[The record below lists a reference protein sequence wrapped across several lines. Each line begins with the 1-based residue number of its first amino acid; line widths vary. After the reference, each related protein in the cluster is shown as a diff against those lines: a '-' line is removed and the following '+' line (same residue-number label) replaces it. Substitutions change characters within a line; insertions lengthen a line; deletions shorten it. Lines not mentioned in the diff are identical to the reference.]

1 MSDIKQVKNVRKA
14 VILAAG
20 LGTRMLP
27 IARAV
32 PKEALPIVDEPA
44 ISYLVKEA
52 SDSGIEDILIVTG
65 RGKEAIENYFD
76 YSPEYMQKLELRNRD
91 KDIEDMREAC
101 DLANVY
107 FIRQKEAR
115 GTAHALS
122 CARAFVGNEPFIVI
136 YGDDVIF
143 SDKPVCAQLMESYGR
158 YGKACCAVKEVSTE
172 LVMRYCS
179 LKTQKIPSS
188 ENEYT
193 VDDMIEK
200 PKSVDQIWSHFS
212 ILGRILLT
220 PDIFEI
226 IEGLKPGAG
235 GEYQLTDA
243 MAELSRRKGMIAL
256 DFEGQR
262 FDMGSKLGFMCAN
275 VTKAVKNEE
284 IGEDFKSFL
293 KDFVKTL

>member
-1 MSDIKQVKNVRKA
+1 MSEQNITKKVRKA

-52 SDSGIEDILIVTG
+52 ANSGIEDILIVTG
-65 RGKEAIENYFD
+65 RGKEVIEDYFD
-76 YSPEYMQKLELRNRD
+76 YSPEYLQKLEKSNREA
-91 KDIEDMREAC
+91 DIEDMKRTC
-101 DLANVY
+101 GLANVY

-115 GTAHALS
+115 GTAHALN
-122 CARAFVGNEPFIVI
+122 CARAFVGDEPFMVI
-136 YGDDVIF
+136 YGDDIIF
-143 SDKPVCAQLMESYGR
+143 SEKPVCAQLMESYEK

-179 LKTQKIPSS
+179 LKTERIPGS
-188 ENEYT
+188 EREYA

-200 PKSVDQIWSHFS
+200 PKTVEEIWSHFS

-220 PDIFEI
+220 PEIFGI
-226 IEGLKPGAG
+226 IDNLKTGAG

-243 MAELSRRKGMIAL
+243 MAELSRREGMIAL
-256 DFEGQR
+256 DFEGTR
-262 FDMGSKLGFMCAN
+262 FDLGSKLGFMCAN
-275 VTKAVKNEE
+275 VTKAVDNEE
-284 IGEDFKSFL
+284 IGEDFKAFL
-293 KDFVKTL
+293 KEFVKTL